1 MVVWQPACA
10 PQIQDLSLDLVVTVV
25 GFVDAGQP
33 LDLGAVIEL
42 AHGHRPVPFGVVDQ
56 EAGALLHFRTGPPRG
71 FCAASRINLVGH

>member
-42 AHGHRPVPFGVVDQ
+42 GARSPARAVRRSRSGSGRTPPFP
-56 EAGALLHFRTGPPRG
+56 HWS
-71 FCAASRINLVGH
+71 AARILCG